1 MIEIVEIK
9 FQDAGPTYPFDSQG
23 LDLNIGDACILQTE
37 KGREFG
43 RVVSGPRMV
52 EEKEIEGF
60 LGKVIRKAME
70 EDFAQLKE
78 NERREEETFRF
89 CLERIKE
96 RELPMKLT
104 KVEYLF
110 DGSKITFY
118 FVSPD
123 RVDFRELVKDLAQ
136 EFKTR
141 IELRQIGVRDEARMF
156 GGFGPCGRPLCCTTF
171 LKEFQPVSM
180 KMAKVQDLALSP
192 AKLSGICG
200 RLMCCLAY
208 ESETYQEE
216 KKNLPREGS
225 KITIP
230 QGVGKIKSVNIMKK
244 SIIVELE
251 DGGEVE
257 IPVEKLKGE
266 SGKVTR

>member
-9 FQDAGPTYPFDSQG
+9 FKDTGPTYPFDSQG
-23 LDLNIGDACILQTE
+23 LDLNAGDACILQTE
-37 KGREFG
+37 GGREFG

-52 EEKEIEGF
+52 EEKEIEDF
-60 LGKVIRKAME
+60 LGKVIRKATE
-70 EDFAQLKE
+70 EDFTQLKE
-78 NERREEETFRF
+78 NERREEEAFGF

-118 FVSPD
+118 FVSET

-141 IELRQIGVRDEARMF
+141 IELRQIGVRDEARMY

-180 KMAKVQDLALSP
+180 KMAKVQDLALNP
-192 AKLSGICG
+192 VKLSGICG

-208 ESETYQEE
+208 ESETYREE
-216 KKNLPREGS
+216 KKKLPREGS

-230 QGVGKIKSVNIMKK
+230 QGVGKIKSVNIIKK
-244 SIIVELE
+244 SVVVELE
-251 DGGEVE
+251 DGKEVE
-257 IPVEKLKGE
+257 IPVEKLRK
-266 SGKVTR
+266 

>member
-9 FQDAGPTYPFDSQG
+9 FKDTGPTYFFDSQG
-23 LDLNIGDACILQTE
+23 LDLNIGDTCILQTE

-52 EEKEIEGF
+52 EKKEIGGF
-60 LGKVIRKAME
+60 LGKVIRKATE

-78 NERREEETFRF
+78 NERREKEAFRF
-89 CLERIKE
+89 CWEKIKD

-104 KVEYLF
+104 RVEYLF
-110 DGSKITFY
+110 DASKITFY

-123 RVDFRELVKDLAQ
+123 RVDFRELVKDLAR
-136 EFKTR
+136 EFKAR

-180 KMAKVQDLALSP
+180 KMAKVQDLALNP
-192 AKLSGICG
+192 VKLSGMCG

-208 ESETYQEE
+208 ESQTYKEE
-216 KKNLPREGS
+216 KKKLPREGS

-230 QGVGKIKSVNIMKK
+230 QGVGKIKSVNIIKK
-244 SIIVELE
+244 SIVVELE
-251 DGGEVE
+251 DGRKLE
-257 IPVEKLKGE
+257 ISVEKLK
-266 SGKVTR
+266 SGVVE

>member
-9 FQDAGPTYPFDSQG
+9 FKDTGPTYPFDSQG
-23 LDLNIGDACILQTE
+23 LDLNAGDACILQTE
-37 KGREFG
+37 GGREFG

-52 EEKEIEGF
+52 EEKEIEDF
-60 LGKVIRKAME
+60 LGKVIRKATE
-70 EDFAQLKE
+70 EDFTQLKE
-78 NERREEETFRF
+78 NERREEEAFGF

-118 FVSPD
+118 FVSET
-123 RVDFRELVKDLAQ
+123 RVDFREMVKDLAQ

-141 IELRQIGVRDEARMF
+141 IELRQIGVRDEARMY

-180 KMAKVQDLALSP
+180 KMAKVQDLALNP
-192 AKLSGICG
+192 VKLSGICG

-208 ESETYQEE
+208 ESETYREE
-216 KKNLPREGS
+216 KKKLPREGS

-230 QGVGKIKSVNIMKK
+230 QGVGKIKSVNIIKK
-244 SIIVELE
+244 SVVVELE
-251 DGGEVE
+251 DGKEVE
-257 IPVEKLKGE
+257 IPVEKLKE
-266 SGKVTR
+266 

>member
-1 MIEIVEIK
+1 VIEIVEIK
-9 FQDAGPTYPFDSQG
+9 FEDAGPTHPFDSQG
-23 LDLNIGDACILQTE
+23 LDLNVGDACILQTE
-37 KGREFG
+37 RGREFG

-52 EEKEIEGF
+52 ERKEIEGF
-60 LGKVIRKAME
+60 LGKVIRKAIE
-70 EDFAQLKE
+70 EDFEQLKE
-78 NERREEETFRF
+78 NEKREKEAFRF
-89 CLERIKE
+89 CLERIEE

-104 KVEYLF
+104 EVEYLF

-118 FVSPD
+118 FASET
-123 RVDFRELVKDLAQ
+123 RVDFRELVKDLAH
-136 EFKTR
+136 EFRSR

-180 KMAKVQDLALSP
+180 KMAKVQELALNP

-208 ESETYQEE
+208 ESGTYREE
-216 KKNLPREGS
+216 KKKLPREGS

-230 QGVGKIKSVNIMKK
+230 QGVGRIKSVNIIKK
-244 SIIVELE
+244 SIVVELE
-251 DGGEVE
+251 DGREVE
-257 IPVEKLKGE
+257 ISVEKLK
-266 SGKVTR
+266 K

>member
-9 FQDAGPTYPFDSQG
+9 FKNTGPTYPFNSQG
-23 LDLNIGDACILQTE
+23 LDLNVGDVCILQTE
-37 KGREFG
+37 RGREFG

-52 EEKEIEGF
+52 ERREIEGF
-60 LGKVIRKAME
+60 LGKVIRKATE
-70 EDFAQLKE
+70 EDFQQLKE
-78 NERREEETFRF
+78 NEKREKEAFNF
-89 CLERIKE
+89 CFERIKE

-118 FVSPD
+118 FASEI

-156 GGFGPCGRPLCCTTF
+156 GGFGPCGRPLCCATF
-171 LKEFQPVSM
+171 LKGFQPVSM
-180 KMAKVQDLALSP
+180 KMAKVQDLALNP
-192 AKLSGICG
+192 VKLSGICG

-208 ESETYQEE
+208 ESGTYKEE
-216 KKNLPREGS
+216 KKKLPREGS
-225 KITIP
+225 KITVP
-230 QGVGKIKSVNIMKK
+230 QGAGRIKSVNIIKK
-244 SIIVELE
+244 SVIVELE
-251 DGGEVE
+251 DGRKVE
-257 IPVEKLKGE
+257 IPVEKLK
-266 SGKVTR
+266 SGVVE